1 MSREKFN
8 WLCMAA
14 AEPPT
19 ITALAALM
27 PLAVGVRLAAS
38 IPKIMAAATIGP

>member
-1 MSREKFN
+1 
-8 WLCMAA
+8 MAA

-27 PLAVGVRLAAS
+27 LLAEGLRLAANM
-38 IPKIMAAATIGP
+38 PKIMAAATIGP